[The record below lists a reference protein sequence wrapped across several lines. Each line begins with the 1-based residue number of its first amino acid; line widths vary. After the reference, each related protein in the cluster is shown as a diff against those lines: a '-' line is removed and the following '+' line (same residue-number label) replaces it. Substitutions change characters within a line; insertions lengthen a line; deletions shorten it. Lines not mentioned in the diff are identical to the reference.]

1 MTPNHSQLQ
10 ELRGTLGKM
19 EIALGAVDTAIVWT
33 NEQGIIQWCNKSFDR
48 LVKGLHIMILGKK
61 ISSLLPLSQDGILL
75 STGDYPV
82 DIAIARKGKV
92 SANYEFHQGQ
102 QKFILDLTATYMAV
116 AEGDNSQISVV
127 LSIEDITEKQ
137 RIQLLLEQSNLELE
151 EKVKLRTR
159 ELLEANQCLHQQNT
173 ELLLAKQA
181 AESSNQAKS
190 SFLATMSHEIR
201 TPMNAV
207 IGMTGLLLDT
217 DLDATQKDF
226 TNTIHNSGEHL
237 LNLINE
243 ILDFSK
249 LEAREMKLE
258 VLDFDLESS
267 IEEIAD
273 ILAVSAN
280 TKGLELAIFIHP
292 NVPKYL
298 QGDISRLRQVL
309 LNLTNNAI
317 KFTHEGEVKIEVA
330 LETEIES
337 KEDNSVILRFEVID
351 RGIGISLENQAKLFQ
366 PFTQAD
372 ASTTRQYGGTGLG
385 LVICKQLIELMGGN
399 IYLESEVNKGSTF
412 WFTLPF
418 QKQAQTSQHHSHIE
432 DLQGLKVLVVDDNI
446 TNCNILYHQLKAWQI
461 HVDTLI
467 QPTKAIDC
475 LTHAIASGSPYDIA
489 LLDMQMPDLD
499 GEQLGIQIKNSPI
512 LKNTHLIMLTS
523 LDQSGAATRMLQVG
537 FIDYI
542 CKPLHKSSLLNSLL
556 KTIAKSENKE
566 ELAPALRIG
575 LIENLA
581 ENSAALFNAEEDKS
595 QVFIPPSQV
604 KILIAEDSPVNQK
617 VVMYQL
623 SSLGYKK
630 VDMVANGQE
639 AVDLTEKISY
649 DIILMDCQMPIL
661 DGYVASRKIRDR
673 EANQN
678 HTSPPIIIIALT
690 ANARTED
697 RDRCLAAGMNDF
709 LSKPLRKE
717 DLEMRLNYWFR
728 IVSTR

>member
-1 MTPNHSQLQ
+1 MTPNPSQLQ
-10 ELRGTLGKM
+10 ELRTTLGKM

-33 NEQGIIQWCNKSFDR
+33 DEQGIIQWCNKSFDR
-48 LVKGLHIMILGKK
+48 LVDGLHIMMVGKK
-61 ISSLLPLSQDGILL
+61 ISSLLPLYQDGILL
-75 STGDYPV
+75 SAGNYPV
-82 DIAIARKGKV
+82 DIAIAQKGKV

-102 QKFILDLTATYMAV
+102 QQLILDLTATYVEV
-116 AEGDNSQISVV
+116 AESDKSQISVV
-127 LSIEDITEKQ
+127 LSIEDITEKT

-159 ELLEANQCLHQQNT
+159 ELLEINQCLHQQNT
-173 ELLLAKQA
+173 ELLLAKEA
-181 AESSNQAKS
+181 AESANQAKS
-190 SFLATMSHEIR
+190 SFLATMSHEIG

-217 DLDATQKDF
+217 NLNTIQKDF
-226 TNTIHNSGEHL
+226 INTIYNSGEHL
-237 LNLINE
+237 INLINE

-258 VLDFDLESS
+258 VLDFDLEAS

-280 TKGLELAIFIHP
+280 SKGLELAIFIHP

-317 KFTHEGEVKIEVA
+317 KFTNEGDVKIEVA
-330 LETEIES
+330 LENEEN
-337 KEDNSVILRFEVID
+337 NSVTLRFDVID
-351 RGIGISLENQAKLFQ
+351 SGIGISLEKQAQLFQ

-372 ASTTRQYGGTGLG
+372 ASITRQYGGTGLG
-385 LVICKQLIELMGGN
+385 LVICKQLIQLMGGD
-399 IYLESEVNKGSTF
+399 IYLESEKNKGSTF

-418 QKQAQTSQHHSHIE
+418 QKQSKTFSHHFRCEH
-432 DLQGLKVLVVDDNI
+432 LRGLKVLVVDDNI

-475 LTHAIASGSPYDIA
+475 LTHAIEIGSPYDVA
-489 LLDMQMPDLD
+489 LLDMEMPDLD
-499 GEQLGIQIKNSPI
+499 GEKLGIQIKNSPI
-512 LKNTHLIMLTS
+512 LKNINLIMLTS
-523 LDQSGAATRMLQVG
+523 LEQSGVASGMLQVG

-542 CKPLHKSSLLNSLL
+542 CKPLHKISLLNSLL
-556 KTIAKSENKE
+556 KTVNNLENKE
-566 ELAPALRIG
+566 ELTEI
-575 LIENLA
+575 NLVKHGG
-581 ENSAALFNAEEDKS
+581 ENSAVSDIPEKDKS
-595 QVFIPPSQV
+595 QTFIPSSQV
-604 KILIAEDSPVNQK
+604 KILVAEDSLVNQK

-623 SSLGYKK
+623 GGLGYKK
-630 VDMVANGQE
+630 IDMVANGQE
-639 AVDLTEKISY
+639 AVELTEKTSY
-649 DIILMDCQMPIL
+649 DIVLMDCQMPIL

-678 HTSPPIIIIALT
+678 HTSPPTIIIALT

-697 RDRCLAAGMNDF
+697 SDRCLAAGMNDF

-717 DLEMRLNYWFR
+717 DLEMKLNYWLQV
-728 IVSTR
+728 VSQRCPYL

>member
-1 MTPNHSQLQ
+1 
-10 ELRGTLGKM
+10 
-19 EIALGAVDTAIVWT
+19 
-33 NEQGIIQWCNKSFDR
+33 
-48 LVKGLHIMILGKK
+48 
-61 ISSLLPLSQDGILL
+61 
-75 STGDYPV
+75 
-82 DIAIARKGKV
+82 
-92 SANYEFHQGQ
+92 
-102 QKFILDLTATYMAV
+102 
-116 AEGDNSQISVV
+116 
-127 LSIEDITEKQ
+127 
-137 RIQLLLEQSNLELE
+137 
-151 EKVKLRTR
+151 
-159 ELLEANQCLHQQNT
+159 
-173 ELLLAKQA
+173 
-181 AESSNQAKS
+181 
-190 SFLATMSHEIR
+190 
-201 TPMNAV
+201 
-207 IGMTGLLLDT
+207 
-217 DLDATQKDF
+217 
-226 TNTIHNSGEHL
+226 
-237 LNLINE
+237 
-243 ILDFSK
+243 
-249 LEAREMKLE
+249 
-258 VLDFDLESS
+258 
-267 IEEIAD
+267 
-273 ILAVSAN
+273 
-280 TKGLELAIFIHP
+280 
-292 NVPKYL
+292 
-298 QGDISRLRQVL
+298 
-309 LNLTNNAI
+309 
-317 KFTHEGEVKIEVA
+317 
-330 LETEIES
+330 
-337 KEDNSVILRFEVID
+337 VID

-418 QKQAQTSQHHSHIE
+418 QKQSQTSHHHSHIE

-475 LTHAIASGSPYDIA
+475 LTDAIASGSPYDIA

-556 KTIAKSENKE
+556 KTVAKSENQE
-566 ELAPALRIG
+566 ELAPTLKIG
-575 LIENLA
+575 LIENLG
-581 ENSAALFNAEEDKS
+581 ENSAALVNSEEDKS

-604 KILIAEDSPVNQK
+604 KILVAEDSPVNQK

-623 SSLGYKK
+623 RGLGYTK
-630 VDMVANGQE
+630 VDMVGNGQE

-649 DIILMDCQMPIL
+649 DIILMDCQMPVL
-661 DGYVASRKIRDR
+661 DGYAATRKIRDR

-678 HTSPPIIIIALT
+678 HISPPIIIIALT

-697 RDRCLAAGMNDF
+697 RDRCLASGMNDF
-709 LSKPLRKE
+709 LSKPLRKV